1 MALNNL
7 SVSGGGE
14 ESGTQGGVV
23 KQLLSFR
30 PGGNAGP
37 KAASLGGSGSSLKAV
52 SDQINTSVK
61 KFREAVKNVT
71 NKLAP
76 SGEE

>member
-1 MALNNL
+1 M
-7 SVSGGGE
+7 
-14 ESGTQGGVV
+14 V
-23 KQLLSFR
+23 KKLLSFR
-30 PGGNAGP
+30 PGSNEGV
-37 KAASLGGSGSSLKAV
+37 KTTSLGGSGSSLKAV

-76 SGEE
+76 NGEE